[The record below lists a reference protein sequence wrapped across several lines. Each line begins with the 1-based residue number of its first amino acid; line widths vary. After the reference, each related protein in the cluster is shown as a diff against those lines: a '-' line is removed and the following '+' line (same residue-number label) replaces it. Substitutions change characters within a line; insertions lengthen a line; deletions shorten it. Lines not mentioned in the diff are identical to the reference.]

1 LNCFFKKQG
10 LHLAL
15 LCVLSAVAW
24 IFGSRWATGE
34 SVFLGLSPRAWF
46 FLAWVLPILH
56 QSFVWVVWRTELCF
70 SGITRAFGPTGFT
83 YYAIGFSVLGISR
96 VLGGLGLGIADRQ
109 SMGLNPVSVI
119 IAVII
124 LTPPMVYTFYSV
136 AKYFGFRRAFGIDH
150 FDETYRDK
158 PFVKAGIFKYT
169 SNAMYT
175 FGFLL
180 FWIIAIAFN
189 SKLALLCAFFNHA
202 YVWIHYY
209 CTERPDM
216 ALIYGSRV
224 ES

>member
-1 LNCFFKKQG
+1 VKCFFKKQG

-15 LCVLSAVAW
+15 LCVLSGVTW
-24 IFGSRWATGE
+24 IVGSQWATGE
-34 SVFLGLSPRAWF
+34 SGFLGMRTMAWF
-46 FLAWVLPILH
+46 LLALVLPVLH

-96 VLGGLGLGIADRQ
+96 VLAALALGICDRQ
-109 SMGLNPVSVI
+109 SMGLSPVAVL

-136 AKYFGFRRAFGIDH
+136 SKYFGFRRAFGIDH
-150 FDETYRDK
+150 FDKTFRDK
-158 PFVKAGIFKYT
+158 PFVKEGIFKYT
-169 SNAMYT
+169 NNGMYT
-175 FGFLL
+175 FGFLV
-180 FWIIAIAFN
+180 FWIIAVAFD

-216 ALIYGSRV
+216 ALLYGSRV